1 MSSGK
6 PSSTIIDDR
15 DVSVKYSGT
24 WTPGG
29 TKNEHGGTV
38 SSSLK
43 VGDHFTVPFSGT
55 SIAVYGTFDS
65 SSAGVQTS
73 YAIDNRSPDT
83 ITSGS
88 SPNDSFQQL
97 FWQSDKLDDG
107 DHNLVVT
114 MVSVNNVGDG
124 EGTIWFDYF
133 NVTLGNNL
141 AGSNSNSGSSTAP
154 NSQTSS
160 QSSSTS
166 SSSPSATNS
175 AGPGATGG
183 SSSHTSVIAGV
194 VVAVVIVILAASLAL
209 RRWKRGRRFASFDAM
224 ANGPPPTQ
232 PFLDQPPIPMSGVPG
247 AAPLAGPYTGRPS
260 PSPLPYKSG
269 SSGFDSSQTY
279 AASNQLPYQQPP
291 QQGGYSPGPGPQGFA
306 AQASYNPYA
315 GLPSRHQP
323 QSSYAGS
330 STSLPSTSQNPGSS
344 VFSASTNADPDSVA
358 NLKRRQ
364 QQVVN
369 QYEQGVSGSAPVVQ
383 HTDSGR
389 RDLEPTA
396 GPAPAELPPV
406 YTPN

>member
-1 MSSGK
+1 MGASSGGQRK
-6 PSSTIIDDR
+6 LENPDTSALR
-15 DVSVKYSGT
+15 AHGPVRVGAEYSGT

-43 VGDHFTVPFSGT
+43 VGDHFTVPFTG
-55 SIAVYGTFDS
+55 VHLYRGYGTFDS

-73 YAIDNRSPDT
+73 YAIDNP
-83 ITSGS
+83 
-88 SPNDSFQQL
+88 FQQL

-154 NSQTSS
+154 NSQTPSH
-160 QSSSTS
+160 
-166 SSSPSATNS
+166 PSATNS

-194 VVAVVIVILAASLAL
+194 VVAVVI
-209 RRWKRGRRFASFDAM
+209 RWPM
-224 ANGPPPTQ
+224 VPPPTQ
-232 PFLDQPPIPMSGVPG
+232 PFLDQPPIPMSGLVRT
-247 AAPLAGPYTGRPS
+247 LGRPS
-260 PSPLPYKSG
+260 PSPLPYKST
-269 SSGFDSSQTY
+269 SSGFDASQTY

-306 AQASYNPYA
+306 AQAPYNPYA

-330 STSLPSTSQNPGSS
+330 STSLPSTSANPRHLH
-344 VFSASTNADPDSVA
+344 SVA

-389 RDLEPTA
+389 RDLEPVA
-396 GPAPAELPPV
+396 GPAPAELLLCIPPIK
-406 YTPN
+406 